1 LKSLDTCVRS
11 LVSFDKKGVRGDTN
25 PRHHICKIPFFSHVA
40 TLSLRA
46 ERQFMECSVE
56 LKFSQEWHV
65 GVATT
70 VPIFNTFCHESF
82 DFILT
87 LGLISFSLPRKE

>member
-1 LKSLDTCVRS
+1 
-11 LVSFDKKGVRGDTN
+11 
-25 PRHHICKIPFFSHVA
+25 
-40 TLSLRA
+40 
-46 ERQFMECSVE
+46 MECSVE

-70 VPIFNTFCHESF
+70 VPIFNAFCRESF